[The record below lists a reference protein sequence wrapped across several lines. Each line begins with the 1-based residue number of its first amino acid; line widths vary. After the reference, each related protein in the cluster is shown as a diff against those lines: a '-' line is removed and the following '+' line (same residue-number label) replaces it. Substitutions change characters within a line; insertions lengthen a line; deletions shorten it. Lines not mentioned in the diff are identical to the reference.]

1 MPNRHISEFIR
12 DKEVVTAPIG
22 ASVRDVAWLMKE
34 KHVTAVLVLKQQRLA
49 GICTERDIVLGVV
62 AEDQSPDQMSV
73 DEIMTAR
80 PRTITANKPFGHAL
94 HIMFEGGFRHLPVVD
109 HLGSPIGLLS
119 ARDALSIDAAEFS
132 DELVRREEIAVIL

>member
-1 MPNRHISEFIR
+1 MPHRLISTVIH
-12 DKEVVTAPIG
+12 DKGFVSVPVGT
-22 ASVRDVAWLMKE
+22 SVRNVAWLMKE
-34 KHVTAVLVLKQQRLA
+34 KHVTAVLVVRSGQLV